1 MSFPVTSKTVWTS
14 GRKSRR
20 SQQCVSRYVWVPGAL
35 LVSVPVWHSQEQECG
50 HGRVEAAAGCH
61 RHFITHLL
69 IVANGDFTA
78 PRALVVSCG
87 SALMEEE
94 TKASLEI
101 PSKGPRGCL
110 LVHLDPSD
118 LSLGPAP
125 TW

>member
-1 MSFPVTSKTVWTS
+1 MCLKVCLGTRCSAGFCPCVALSGAGVWP
-14 GRKSRR
+14 R
-20 SQQCVSRYVWVPGAL
+20 
-35 LVSVPVWHSQEQECG
+35 E
-50 HGRVEAAAGCH
+50 VEAAAGCH

-78 PRALVVSCG
+78 PRALVVSCS

-101 PSKGPRGCL
+101 PSKGPCGCL